1 MPRTNDLEQNVHNLV
16 ESKMLNLD
24 ITLGTM
30 IKSGALS
37 GLDPWDIWCGNG
49 WIVRRWPGP
58 GPRFDEFDRA
68 ALKEIVRAEI
78 GALRQG

>member
-1 MPRTNDLEQNVHNLV
+1 MPRNNDLENNVQNLV
-16 ESKMLNLD
+16 EGKLLNLD
-24 ITLGTM
+24 VTLASMVKG
-30 IKSGALS
+30 GALS

-58 GPRFDEFDRA
+58 RRFDELDRA
-68 ALKEIVRAEI
+68 ALKELVRNEI

>member
-1 MPRTNDLEQNVHNLV
+1 MPRNNDLENNVQNLV
-16 ESKMLNLD
+16 EGKLLNLD
-24 ITLGTM
+24 VTLASMVKG
-30 IKSGALS
+30 GALS

-58 GPRFDEFDRA
+58 RRFDEFDRA
-68 ALKEIVRAEI
+68 ALKELVRTEI